1 MGLQNELFSLQ
12 TIQSSLLACDLHHF
26 SLIDKI
32 SCTGRKQIDFLDPSP
47 TFFLSFSYGFE
58 VESQKAKGVGCQ
70 KKKRLW
76 LLWNVMYQKAY
87 KKIVDLNP

>member
-1 MGLQNELFSLQ
+1 MGLQNELFRLQ

-70 KKKRLW
+70 KKNVYGYKGTWCIKRPT
-76 LLWNVMYQKAY
+76 
-87 KKIVDLNP
+87 KK